1 MILLQPKTAATMSI
15 LWHVLRRVEFSLLG
29 LHLWPYAARLLRR
42 LVPSIGDL
50 SQSSI
55 REVNIAEYFSRRGIG
70 GGREGSGTELTNI
83 CVLARP
89 VKSGSPQLVP
99 VPSVFKS

>member
-1 MILLQPKTAATMSI
+1 MISLQPKTATTMSI
-15 LWHVLRRVEFSLLG
+15 LWHVLRHVEFSLLG

-55 REVNIAEYFSRRGIG
+55 REVNIAEYFPRRGIG
-70 GGREGSGTELTNI
+70 GR
-83 CVLARP
+83 
-89 VKSGSPQLVP
+89 
-99 VPSVFKS
+99 